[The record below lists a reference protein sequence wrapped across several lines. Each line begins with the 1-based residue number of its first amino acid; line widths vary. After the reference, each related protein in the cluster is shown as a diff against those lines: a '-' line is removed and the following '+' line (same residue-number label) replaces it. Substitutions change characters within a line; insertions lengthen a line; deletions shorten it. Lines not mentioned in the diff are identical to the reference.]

1 MSKGAPD
8 ITEGPVEVAVAVS
21 DVATVVRADN
31 AGIMTLDGTN
41 TWILRAPGSSRS
53 VVVDPGPDDAAHLD
67 AVLEVAGDVAVVL
80 YTHWHGDHTDAID
93 TMVARTGAPGR
104 ARDAAWCRD
113 AEPLADGE
121 VVEVDGLR
129 IEVVHTPGHTGD
141 SICLLVE
148 ADGAL
153 LTGDTILGRGT
164 TIIAHPDGA
173 LGPYLTSL
181 DRIGEVVASGRA
193 TRFYPAHG
201 PVLPDARG
209 VVDFYRAHRLER
221 LDQVRA
227 AVAAGAV
234 AARDVVER
242 VYAEVDESLWPAAER
257 SVEAQL
263 EYLSA
268 EQGDGI

>member
-1 MSKGAPD
+1 MSTVPD
-8 ITEGPVEVAVAVS
+8 ITARPVEVPVTVS

-41 TWILRAPGSSRS
+41 TWILRAPGASRS
-53 VVVDPGPDDAAHLD
+53 VVVDPGPDDPRHLD
-67 AVLEVAGDVAVVL
+67 AVLEVAGEVAVVL

-93 TMVARTGAPGR
+93 TMVSRTGAPAR
-104 ARDAAWCRD
+104 AIDAAWCRAAD
-113 AEPLADGE
+113 PLGDGE

-129 IEVVHTPGHTGD
+129 LEVVPTPGHTAD
-141 SICLLVE
+141 STCLLVE
-148 ADGAL
+148 ADDAL

-173 LGPYLTSL
+173 LGPYLSSL
-181 DRIGEVVASGRA
+181 DRIGDLVSSGRA
-193 TRFYPAHG
+193 TTFYPAHG
-201 PVLPDARG
+201 PVLPDAHG

-227 AVAAGAV
+227 AVAGGAV
-234 AARDVVER
+234 TAREVVER

-263 EYLSA
+263 EYLRT
-268 EQGDGI
+268 ERGDEG